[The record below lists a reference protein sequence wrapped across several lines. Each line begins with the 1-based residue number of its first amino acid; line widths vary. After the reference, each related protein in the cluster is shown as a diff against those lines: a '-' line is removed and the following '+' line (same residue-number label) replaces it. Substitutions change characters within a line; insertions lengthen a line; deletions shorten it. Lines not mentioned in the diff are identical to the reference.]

1 MGPTARIVTN
11 GDKGSLMKS
20 YYSIGRA
27 AFDRSLLALF
37 VAFAIPTTVLY
48 FTQDTVTIWTIV
60 VGSLTIASLSFSALK
75 GTADKDKDTNPQ
87 N

>member
-11 GDKGSLMKS
+11 GDKGSSMKS

-27 AFDRSLLALF
+27 AFDKSLLALF
-37 VAFAIPTTVLY
+37 VAFAIPATVLY
-48 FTQDTVTIWTIV
+48 LTQGTATIWTIV
-60 VGSLTIASLSFSALK
+60 VGSLTITSLSFSALK

>member
-1 MGPTARIVTN
+1 
-11 GDKGSLMKS
+11 MKS

-27 AFDRSLLALF
+27 AFDKSLLALF
-37 VAFAIPTTVLY
+37 VAFAIPAAVLY
-48 FTQDTVTIWTIV
+48 FTQGTATIWTIIT
-60 VGSLTIASLSFSALK
+60 GSLTAASLSFSALK